1 MTSRRELYA
10 AGEPFGDSATRTKP
24 GGRIYGGGSGGGG
37 SSTTVQSIPDELK
50 PLATAYTNKAMN
62 LGNQGF
68 NPYYGQRYEDLNTTQ
83 NLGIGMIQDRALNG
97 DATQNAGASFLQNQ
111 LGSGPRSATQNPV
124 GGVSAGTNAY
134 AGANPYLDAAV
145 SKAQASVLGS
155 ARGADV
161 RSGSFGNSGIAE
173 QAAKQMGDVAQQM
186 YFQDYGNQ
194 QQLAESGLN
203 RSLQAQQFN
212 SNLGNDFAQR
222 NDAMFQN
229 YVGNNLNAAN
239 LGLQY
244 GNRAYQDAQQLM
256 NAGQIMQ
263 DQNQQNL
270 DFNYN
275 QFQEAQNLP
284 YKQLASMA
292 GVFGSG
298 LGSTATTSQSGGGK

>member
-37 SSTTVQSIPDELK
+37 SSTTTQSIPDELK

-68 NPYYGQRYEDLNTTQ
+68 NPYYGQRYADLNTTQ

-111 LGSGPRSATQNPV
+111 LQSGPRGATVNPYAQQN
-124 GGVSAGTNAY
+124 
-134 AGANPYLDAAV
+134 NPYLDAAV
-145 SKAQASVLGS
+145 GKAQASALG
-155 ARGADV
+155 AGQAAQI

-173 QAAKQMGDVAQQM
+173 ATAKQVGDIATNM
-186 YFQDYGNQ
+186 YGQAYDRQ
-194 QQLAESGLN
+194 AQLAESGA
-203 RSLQAQQFN
+203 S
-212 SNLGNDFAQR
+212 R

-256 NAGQIMQ
+256 NAGQVMQ

-270 DFNYN
+270 DFSYQ

-284 YKQLASMA
+284 YRQLAAMS
-292 GVFGSG
+292 GVFGSN
-298 LGSTATTSQSGGGK
+298 LGSTATTQQSGGGK